1 MSFTIENLFLME
13 IMKYMDCFSNIA
25 HCWKLTKGEICR
37 SVAEILHCM
46 ERYTYIF
53 KLSLCSR
60 GIQAIY
66 STVKQFSR
74 EQLVLGTHLL

>member
-1 MSFTIENLFLME
+1 MSFTIENLFLMK
-13 IMKYMDCFSNIA
+13 IMKYMDCFSNTA
-25 HCWKLTKGEICR
+25 HCWNLAKGEICR
-37 SVAEILHCM
+37 SVAEILLCM
-46 ERYTYIF
+46 ERHTYIF
-53 KLSLCSR
+53 KLSLCFH